1 MPLRLLFFDLG
12 QGGLNPGGHGFR
24 VLFQCTLVGLLAGET
39 ESVQDSADVI
49 AVMPQIELTTDDL
62 SHPQGGPAGIRKAVV
77 LRPLDEQACEDLSL
91 LFGEC
96 GRSAGGDGGL
106 ERVWATVTEAILP
119 VADGTHRNTQEL
131 SEFLG
136 AVLLGFEQ
144 L

>member
-1 MPLRLLFFDLG
+1 MF
-12 QGGLNPGGHGFR
+12 
-24 VLFQCTLVGLLAGET
+24 VGLLAGEA
-39 ESVQDSADVI
+39 ELVQDSADMI
-49 AVMPQIELTTDDL
+49 AVMPEVELTTDDL
-62 SHPQGGPAGIRKAVV
+62 SDPQGGPAGVRKAVD

-91 LFGEC
+91 LCGEC

-106 ERVWATVTEAILP
+106 ERVWPTVTEAVLP

-131 SEFLG
+131 AEFLG